1 MGARAATDSTPPP
14 PRDSDLGAA
23 VLGPPEI
30 FNVVNPYKNSS
41 WAQITL
47 LGVGI
52 ARAGT
57 NNTFRTIRWI
67 NASTIPLV
75 NLLYAE
81 FMNVLDPAGLAM
93 GRKVI
98 LAPPCIFY
106 FG

>member
-14 PRDSDLGAA
+14 HDSDPGAA

-57 NNTFRTIRWI
+57 NNTFRAIRWI
-67 NASTIPLV
+67 NASTIPPV

-81 FMNVLDPAGLAM
+81 FTNVLDPAGLAM

-98 LAPPCIFY
+98 PAPPCIFC